1 MKICSVCFTTD
12 IPGLEEDLRIF
23 TPNQILSGLPISL
36 AQLKAGN
43 NSKILKNEIRQLL
56 YHLQRSKRLIK

>member
-36 AQLKAGN
+36 GQLKAGN
-43 NSKILKNEIRQLL
+43 NSKILK
-56 YHLQRSKRLIK
+56 K

>member
-1 MKICSVCFTTD
+1 MKICSVCFTTG

-36 AQLKAGN
+36 GQLKAGN
-43 NSKILKNEIRQLL
+43 NSKILKKEIRQLL
-56 YHLQRSKRLIK
+56 YHLQR

>member
-36 AQLKAGN
+36 GQLNAGN
-43 NSKILKNEIRQLL
+43 NSKILKKEIRQLL
-56 YHLQRSKRLIK
+56 YHLQR

>member
-56 YHLQRSKRLIK
+56 YHFQRSKRLIK

>member
-56 YHLQRSKRLIK
+56 YHLQRSKKLIK

>member
-36 AQLKAGN
+36 GQLKAGN
-43 NSKILKNEIRQLL
+43 NSKILKKEIRQLL

>member
-36 AQLKAGN
+36 GQLKSGN
-43 NSKILKNEIRQLL
+43 NSKILKKEIRQLL
-56 YHLQRSKRLIK
+56 YHLQR